1 MPLPR
6 PHFLF
11 FLTFFRGVCYKERKP
26 NFHEIHFRYTNE
38 VIIMSK
44 KLTALLLA
52 ALMLSAAFSGCGE
65 QTAETSSETPGV
77 ADSAGTADDASAGE
91 TVPEE
96 TEIQPDLPEADLN
109 GYSFRVLT
117 RDTDHHIKEVY
128 ATELNGEVVNDAV
141 YARNLNVEEKYNMNL
156 EAVEVTEAPE
166 TVMQEEFRRIVLAG
180 DNVFDVALMHTVH
193 AGATAIEGTAY
204 NWNEVP
210 YVDFTKPW
218 WNTVLSEELDYD
230 GMLFLAVS
238 DYCISA
244 IDYTW
249 AMLYNRNM
257 AANYQIADLYDT
269 IEEGEW
275 DFDTFNGLTAQT
287 SADINGNGQWDFED
301 QYGYVTH
308 FNSATCNWNFA
319 FDVRFVTRDADG
331 EPILEP
337 MSEKMVD
344 ITEKI
349 YDLYFTSG
357 TTLYLP
363 DAKVSQMG
371 EPSHDL
377 AVANFFAAEKSL
389 FAALRIYVI
398 DELRNME
405 AEFGIIPFPK
415 YDTAQ
420 EGYYTHVDGH
430 APLMVLPKT
439 LQNLDNAGLIL
450 EALAYES
457 HKEVVP
463 AVYEIV
469 LQSKY
474 ARDAASS
481 RMLDLILDG
490 RVYTFGYIYDNWQG
504 MQWNLTNL
512 MSSNSKDYASYYASR
527 EKAAAAQLKKTIK
540 SFSNIKNG

>member
-1 MPLPR
+1 M
-6 PHFLF
+6 
-11 FLTFFRGVCYKERKP
+11 T
-26 NFHEIHFRYTNE
+26 
-38 VIIMSK
+38 K

-52 ALMLSAAFSGCGE
+52 ALILSSALASCGE
-65 QTAETSSETPGV
+65 QTSTTPSGSDSSSASGETTAAAE
-77 ADSAGTADDASAGE
+77 E

-96 TEIQPDLPEADLN
+96 TEIKPDLPEADLQ

-141 YARNLNVEEKYNMNL
+141 YTRNLNVEETYNVKL

-166 TVMQEEFRRIVLAG
+166 TVMQEEFRRIVMAG
-180 DNVFDVALMHTVH
+180 DDAFDVALMHTVH

-204 NWNEVP
+204 NWNNIP
-210 YVDFTKPW
+210 YVDFSKPW
-218 WNTVLSEELDYD
+218 WNTVLSEELNYD

-257 AANYQIADLYDT
+257 AANYQIGDLYET
-269 IEEGEW
+269 IENGEW

-287 SADINGNGQWDFED
+287 SVDLNGNGEWDFDD

-319 FDVRFVTRDADG
+319 FDVKYVGRDEAG

-344 ITEKI
+344 MTEKI
-349 YDLYFTSG
+349 YDLYYTSG
-357 TTLYLP
+357 TTLYLT

-377 AVANFFAAEKSL
+377 AVANFFKAEKSL

-398 DELRNME
+398 DELRDME

-415 YDTAQ
+415 YDLEQ
-420 EGYYTHVDGH
+420 ESYYTHVDGH

-439 LQNLDNAGLIL
+439 LQNVDNAGLIL
-450 EALAYES
+450 EALVYES
-457 HKEVVP
+457 NQEVVP

-512 MSSNSKDYASYYASR
+512 MSSGSKDYASYHASR
-527 EKAAAAQLKKTIK
+527 VKIAEAQLKKTIK
-540 SFSNIKNG
+540 SFSKIKNG

>member
-1 MPLPR
+1 M
-6 PHFLF
+6 
-11 FLTFFRGVCYKERKP
+11 
-26 NFHEIHFRYTNE
+26 
-38 VIIMSK
+38 K
-44 KLTALLLA
+44 KQLTALLLA
-52 ALMLSAAFSGCGE
+52 ALMLAGTFVSCSEQSAESSG
-65 QTAETSSETPGV
+65 
-77 ADSAGTADDASAGE
+77 DSASASVSDGAAGAASEE
-91 TVPEE
+91 TIPEE
-96 TEIQPDLPEADLN
+96 TELKPDIPDMDLD
-109 GYSFRVLT
+109 GYTFRVLT

-128 ATELNGEVVNDAV
+128 AMELNGEVVNDAV
-141 YARNLNVEEKYNMNL
+141 YSRNLNVEEKYNMKL
-156 EAVEVTEAPE
+156 AAVEVTESPE
-166 TVMQEEFRRIVLAG
+166 TVMQDEFRRLVLAG
-180 DNVFDVALMHTVH
+180 DDAFDVALMHTVH

-210 YVDFTKPW
+210 YVDFQKPW
-218 WNTVLSEELDYD
+218 WNTVLSEELNYD

-257 AANYQIADLYDT
+257 AANYQIADLYET
-269 IEEGEW
+269 IENGEW
-275 DFDTFNGLTAQT
+275 DFDTFNGLTTQT
-287 SADINGNGQWDFED
+287 SVDMNGNGEWDFDD

-319 FDVRFVTRDADG
+319 FDVRFVTRDETG
-331 EPILEP
+331 EAVLEP
-337 MSEKMVD
+337 MSEKMVA

-357 TTLYLP
+357 ATLYLP

-377 AVANFFAAEKSL
+377 AVANFFKAEKSL

-398 DELRNME
+398 DNLRDME

-420 EGYYTHVDGH
+420 ESYYTHVDGH
-430 APLMVLPKT
+430 APLMLLPKT
-439 LQNLDNAGLIL
+439 LQNVEYAGLIL

-490 RVYTFGYIYDNWQG
+490 RVYTFGYIYDNWAG

-512 MSSNSKDYASYYASR
+512 MSSGNKDYASYYKSR
-527 EKAAAAQLKKTIK
+527 EKPAQAQLKKILK
-540 SFSNIKNG
+540 SFDKVKNG